1 MLLKPAAPGTGVI
14 AAGGVRAVLELAGV
28 RDILTKSLGTTN
40 PINLVRATVAGL
52 QSLKTPEGQARL
64 RGISVA
70 QVLGLDQREEPAGEA
85 APRGGRG
92 GLSCMTTYLEI
103 TQVKSAIGRKPDH
116 RGTLRA
122 LGLKRIRH
130 TVVHEDTPVIR
141 GMVNKV
147 AYLLEVRP
155 VTKKS

>member
-1 MLLKPAAPGTGVI
+1 M
-14 AAGGVRAVLELAGV
+14 
-28 RDILTKSLGTTN
+28 S
-40 PINLVRATVAGL
+40 
-52 QSLKTPEGQARL
+52 
-64 RGISVA
+64 
-70 QVLGLDQREEPAGEA
+70 
-85 APRGGRG
+85 
-92 GLSCMTTYLEI
+92 TYLEI
-103 TQVKSAIGRKPDH
+103 TQIKSSIGRLPSH

-155 VTKKS
+155 VAKKS

>member
-1 MLLKPAAPGTGVI
+1 
-14 AAGGVRAVLELAGV
+14 
-28 RDILTKSLGTTN
+28 
-40 PINLVRATVAGL
+40 
-52 QSLKTPEGQARL
+52 
-64 RGISVA
+64 
-70 QVLGLDQREEPAGEA
+70 
-85 APRGGRG
+85 
-92 GLSCMTTYLEI
+92 MTTYLEI
-103 TQVKSAIGRKPDH
+103 TQIKSSIGRKPDH

-122 LGLKRIRH
+122 LGLKRIRQ

>member
-1 MLLKPAAPGTGVI
+1 MA
-14 AAGGVRAVLELAGV
+14 E
-28 RDILTKSLGTTN
+28 
-40 PINLVRATVAGL
+40 
-52 QSLKTPEGQARL
+52 
-64 RGISVA
+64 
-70 QVLGLDQREEPAGEA
+70 
-85 APRGGRG
+85 
-92 GLSCMTTYLEI
+92 YLEI
-103 TQVKSAIGRKPDH
+103 TQVKSSIGRLPSH

-130 TVVHEDTPVIR
+130 TVVQEDTPVIR

>member
-1 MLLKPAAPGTGVI
+1 M
-14 AAGGVRAVLELAGV
+14 
-28 RDILTKSLGTTN
+28 
-40 PINLVRATVAGL
+40 
-52 QSLKTPEGQARL
+52 
-64 RGISVA
+64 A
-70 QVLGLDQREEPAGEA
+70 Q
-85 APRGGRG
+85 
-92 GLSCMTTYLEI
+92 YLEI
-103 TQVKSAIGRKPDH
+103 TQVKSAIGRRPGA

-155 VTKKS
+155 ATEKS